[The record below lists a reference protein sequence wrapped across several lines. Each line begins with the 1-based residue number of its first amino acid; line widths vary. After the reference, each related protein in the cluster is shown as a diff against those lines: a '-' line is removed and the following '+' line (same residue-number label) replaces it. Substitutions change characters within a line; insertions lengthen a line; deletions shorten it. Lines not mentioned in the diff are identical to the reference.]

1 MDTSTLQKLDE
12 LDIFYNQQN
21 HNIGVTKCD
30 KVFCAY
36 YFKDLITDY
45 IASGKPNLAT
55 HPEIVKLLNY
65 KLKAE
70 VDKLGYQKTQNE
82 NSLKYLFKINNA
94 IEALKEQAENSEVFE
109 CILSHTTREKYNKS
123 KYNLSELT
131 KTTYTATDLQKVAKD
146 LEKMKQQS
154 IVSYRSSNKK
164 ARQHSLDSWA
174 EVLKEKSK
182 QSQM

>member
-1 MDTSTLQKLDE
+1 MDKSILQKLDE

-21 HNIGVTKCD
+21 QNIGITKCD

-65 KLKAE
+65 KLKAD
-70 VDKLGYQKTQNE
+70 VDKFGYQKTQNA
-82 NSLKYLFKINNA
+82 NSIKYLLKINNT
-94 IEALKEQAENSEVFE
+94 IEVLKEQAQNSEIFE
-109 CILSHTTREKYNKS
+109 CIVSHTTRSKYNKS

-131 KTTYTATDLQKVAKD
+131 TTTYTATDLQKVAND

-154 IVSYRSSNKK
+154 IISYRSSNKK
-164 ARQHSLDSWA
+164 TRQHSLDSWA
-174 EVLKEKSK
+174 DVLENK
-182 QSQM
+182 QQTQM